1 MSVRLFCM
9 VKTQFHDAN
18 ICLIFENVCKQFKA
32 LTTNFTDF
40 ACAPVA
46 IFSTPGKICMVAVRK
61 GLGPL

>member
-1 MSVRLFCM
+1 MSVWLFVI
-9 VKTQFHDAN
+9 VKTQFHDAK
-18 ICLIFENVCKQFKA
+18 IWLVLENVCKQFKA